1 MNSQNSIPPPPKVE
15 DTKTQIV
22 MHIEDYEDKTAKNEQ
37 IDDSNDIQTRKISAN
52 EAVPEMVI
60 TSNLTTLNLDG
71 GDSSSDGGGEPK
83 TVLDAFRKR

>member
-1 MNSQNSIPPPPKVE
+1 VAA
-15 DTKTQIV
+15 D
-22 MHIEDYEDKTAKNEQ
+22 
-37 IDDSNDIQTRKISAN
+37 

-71 GDSSSDGGGEPK
+71 GDSSSDGGNGEPK

>member
-1 MNSQNSIPPPPKVE
+1 VE

-37 IDDSNDIQTRKISAN
+37 IDDSNDIQTRKITDN
-52 EAVPEMVI
+52 EAVPEMAI

-83 TVLDAFRKR
+83 TILDAFRKR

>member
-1 MNSQNSIPPPPKVE
+1 
-15 DTKTQIV
+15 

-37 IDDSNDIQTRKISAN
+37 IDDSNDIQKRKISAN
-52 EAVPEMVI
+52 EAMPEMVI

-71 GDSSSDGGGEPK
+71 GDSSSDGGGTGEPK